1 MITTTKY
8 VCKRCGTEYNSIS
21 ECEDCEKSHL
31 VPRSV
36 EFLYEP
42 KMQWPYAVTVIF
54 DDEEETM
61 LSYSV

>member
-36 EFLYEP
+36 EFL
-42 KMQWPYAVTVIF
+42 
-54 DDEEETM
+54 
-61 LSYSV
+61 